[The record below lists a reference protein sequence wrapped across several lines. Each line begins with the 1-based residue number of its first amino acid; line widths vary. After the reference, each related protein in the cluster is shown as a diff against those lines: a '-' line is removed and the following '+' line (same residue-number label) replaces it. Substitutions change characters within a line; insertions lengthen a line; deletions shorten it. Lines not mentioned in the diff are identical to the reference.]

1 MELQLDIVMTE
12 GTGTRFH
19 SYASFY
25 QFLCIYEILNLNLY
39 CRYALGGFDG
49 SAMVPSI
56 EVYDPRLGSW
66 MSGEPLK
73 HSRGYLGAAVVK
85 EAIYVIGGVK
95 SGSDIVDTVSYL
107 LPRFF
112 PSVKFRGIDLT
123 HRLYDNRWNVLR
135 RAKAGK
141 KLTQE

>member
-1 MELQLDIVMTE
+1 MLLSNIQI
-12 GTGTRFH
+12 
-19 SYASFY
+19 
-25 QFLCIYEILNLNLY
+25 LCIYEVLNLNLL

-66 MSGEPLK
+66 MSGEPMK

-95 SGSDIVDTVSYL
+95 NGSEIVDTVPYL
-107 LPRFF
+107 LPQF
-112 PSVKFRGIDLT
+112 PLGVKFRGIRLT
-123 HRLYDNRWNVLR
+123 HQLYDNRWNVLR
-135 RAKAGK
+135 RAKVGK

>member
-1 MELQLDIVMTE
+1 MLISNIQI
-12 GTGTRFH
+12 
-19 SYASFY
+19 
-25 QFLCIYEILNLNLY
+25 LCIYEVLNLNLL

-66 MSGEPLK
+66 MSGEPMK

-95 SGSDIVDTVSYL
+95 NGSEIVDTVPYL
-107 LPRFF
+107 LPQFLLG
-112 PSVKFRGIDLT
+112 VKFRRIRLT
-123 HRLYDNRWNVLR
+123 HQLFDNRWNVLR
-135 RAKAGK
+135 RAKVGK

>member
-1 MELQLDIVMTE
+1 MLLSNIQI
-12 GTGTRFH
+12 
-19 SYASFY
+19 
-25 QFLCIYEILNLNLY
+25 LCIYEVLNLNLL

-66 MSGEPLK
+66 MSGEPMK

-95 SGSDIVDTVSYL
+95 NGSEIVDTVPYL
-107 LPRFF
+107 LPQFLLG
-112 PSVKFRGIDLT
+112 VKFRGIRLT
-123 HRLYDNRWNVLR
+123 HQLYDNRWNVLR
-135 RAKAGK
+135 RAKVGK
-141 KLTQE
+141 KFTQE

>member
-1 MELQLDIVMTE
+1 MLISNIQI
-12 GTGTRFH
+12 
-19 SYASFY
+19 
-25 QFLCIYEILNLNLY
+25 LCIYEVLNLNLL

-66 MSGEPLK
+66 MSGEPMKL
-73 HSRGYLGAAVVK
+73 SRGYLGAAVVK

-95 SGSDIVDTVSYL
+95 NGSEIVDTVPYL
-107 LPRFF
+107 LPQF
-112 PSVKFRGIDLT
+112 PLGVKFRGIRLT
-123 HRLYDNRWNVLR
+123 HQLYDNRWNVLR

-141 KLTQE
+141 KLTQERSGKDASCRW